1 MSTLSYCWIKK
12 IIIFN
17 NILIKITA
25 HFKYMAEVDPM
36 ERFRWKKEEE
46 FILVDVGAVVLTE
59 EEEGIIP
66 RKLILEILEGLSVI
80 IEVDD
85 SVLEI
90 NVFWLVDLFVAAD
103 YWFVGIFEV
112 DDNVFSIEVGSIVEV
127 DDSVL
132 EIQYFIL
139 Q

>member
-1 MSTLSYCWIKK
+1 
-12 IIIFN
+12 
-17 NILIKITA
+17 
-25 HFKYMAEVDPM
+25 M